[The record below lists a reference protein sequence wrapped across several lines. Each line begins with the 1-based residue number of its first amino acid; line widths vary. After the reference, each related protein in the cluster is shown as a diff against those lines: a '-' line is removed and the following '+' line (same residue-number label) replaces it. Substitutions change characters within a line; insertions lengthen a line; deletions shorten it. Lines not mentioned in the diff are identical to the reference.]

1 MTIAD
6 LILLAGV
13 VIGSMAALGAVI
25 AVLLLWF
32 RGALRKIALLMAGAG
47 GFVLLMT
54 VITSLSPDGLAMAV
68 GLVFGLLALTPAL
81 LIVRAAADPSSRAH
95 AREHDY
101 LYVDSPAAYLEDWEY
116 QTERTRE
123 IDESGMVYEESFT
136 LLVPKGQRRGV
147 VTVERANHKQL
158 TGGR

>member
-47 GFVLLMT
+47 GFVLMMT

-68 GLVFGLLALTPAL
+68 GLVFGVLALTPTL

-101 LYVDSPAAYLEDWEY
+101 LDAEGPTGFLEDGGDY
-116 QTERTRE
+116 
-123 IDESGMVYEESFT
+123 ID
-136 LLVPKGQRRGV
+136 LV
-147 VTVERANHKQL
+147 TIERANHKQL
-158 TGGR
+158 TGGTHGQRIQTGR

>member
-1 MTIAD
+1 MTVGD

-95 AREHDY
+95 AREDAYY
-101 LYVDSPAAYLEDWEY
+101 LPGEHPAGRLTDQAGHSEV
-116 QTERTRE
+116 
-123 IDESGMVYEESFT
+123 II
-136 LLVPKGQRRGV
+136 
-147 VTVERANHKQL
+147 VERIQHKQL